1 MNLPKQSFSRLIF
14 RWWRNLVCVILVV
27 NMKHAVTDLDRPN
40 TLDIAMAIYILE
52 CSEVELLF
60 LQDAIVTKLIPRL
73 LVVELVFKHVNLVVQ
88 LLQLVEERAL
98 VCGYDD

>member
-1 MNLPKQSFSRLIF
+1 MEGIIANFNGSNASDF
-14 RWWRNLVCVILVV
+14 
-27 NMKHAVTDLDRPN
+27 
-40 TLDIAMAIYILE
+40 AMAIYILE

-98 VCGYDD
+98 VCGYND